1 MRRRKVKA
9 DVSKAA
15 VVLTN
20 PTHYAVAL
28 GFDFATMEAPK
39 VLAKGRNLLAEEIKA
54 EARWAGVPIRREP
67 AAGALALSL
76 GRSRPG
82 DSGRSLR
89 RGGGDSRLPLPAA
102 RGGRDARAAR
112 ARSRAGPGSRPKAS
126 PATMRGRDSRSPVR
140 NAAHR
145 EASDEHHRDSAEPR
159 DRFPPISILA
169 AAAGIRAAAGR
180 HQRDLCHAG
189 AAAGCGAGS
198 SAGAC
203 RWPPRSSSFCPRCR
217 FAARSSCRVFPT
229 LLLLLTLFRLSLNIA
244 SSRRILLHGSEG
256 TAAAGKVIEAFGQFV
271 VGGNYVVG
279 FVLFLALIAIQF
291 LVVSHGAVRTAE
303 VTARFTLDAL
313 PGKQMAIDADMNAG
327 LIDEAEARRR
337 RQAIAREAEFYG
349 AMDGAAR
356 FNQRDSLATILIT
369 AINIIAGLLIGTLQ
383 QGIDLGEAVRTYTD
397 PHRRRRAGDDDPVA
411 AGLGGRRHHADPR
424 QLGRHAGRR
433 DLASSCWRGPQRSI
447 WPAWSRGA
455 MCLIPGSAEAGVSA
469 GCCGSLLGWRAVS
482 AASPPAIIRG
492 RAGRGGEEEGRARAG
507 VGAGGAA
514 APGRPDPRDRI
525 SADSAGGREAGRAAA
540 EPGAFA
546 APPSLRGDGLSGS
559 AGAYLG
565 QPAPQAAR
573 VSVLAARAWRLA
585 AGRPRV
591 RNCWPS
597 RAIRARRPLAGKETR
612 EPAFGVPAV
621 WIAPALEEQAI
632 AAGYS
637 VVDAV
642 TVITTHLGELIR
654 QHAWELLGRAETKRL
669 LDSLNESHPKLI
681 EELVPKL
688 LTLGEVGRVLEQL
701 LRERVSIR
709 DLGTILEA
717 LLETA
722 PLNKSLVALVEA
734 ARQALGRRL
743 VQPLLDGDGQLPVL
757 LLDPALEEEI
767 LATLS
772 PETGQRLLTAAA
784 AHGVRRCVRRL
795 TDSVRHLIG
804 AASASALPV
813 LLCPSPA
820 RYHVKRW
827 LEPILPRLAVVA
839 AGEIPPEIR
848 LRPVGTVR

>member
-1 MRRRKVKA
+1 MQ
-9 DVSKAA
+9 
-15 VVLTN
+15 
-20 PTHYAVAL
+20 
-28 GFDFATMEAPK
+28 
-39 VLAKGRNLLAEEIKA
+39 
-54 EARWAGVPIRREP
+54 IRRAVE
-67 AAGALALSL
+67 LS
-76 GRSRPG
+76 
-82 DSGRSLR
+82 
-89 RGGGDSRLPLPAA
+89 
-102 RGGRDARAAR
+102 
-112 ARSRAGPGSRPKAS
+112 
-126 PATMRGRDSRSPVR
+126 
-140 NAAHR
+140 
-145 EASDEHHRDSAEPR
+145 
-159 DRFPPISILA
+159 
-169 AAAGIRAAAGR
+169 
-180 HQRDLCHAG
+180 
-189 AAAGCGAGS
+189 
-198 SAGAC
+198 
-203 RWPPRSSSFCPRCR
+203 
-217 FAARSSCRVFPT
+217 VFPT

-369 AINIIAGLLIGTLQ
+369 AINIVAGLLIGTLQ
-383 QGIDLGEAVRTYTD
+383 QGIQLAEAARTYTVLTVGD
-397 PHRRRRAGDDDPVA
+397 GLVTLIPSLLVSVAGGITLTRANS
-411 AGLGGRRHHADPR
+411 AGMLGGEIR
-424 QLGRHAGRR
+424 QQLLARPATLY
-433 DLASSCWRGPQRSI
+433 LASLVS
-447 WPAWSRGA
+447 GA
-455 MCLIPGSAEAGVSA
+455 MCLIPGLPKLAFLSVAAALYWGA
-469 GCCGSLLGWRAVS
+469 RRLSLN
-482 AASPPAIIRG
+482 PPAPPVP
-492 RAGRGGEEEGRARAG
+492 EL
-507 VGAGGAA
+507 
-514 APGRPDPRDRI
+514 APG
-525 SADSAGGREAGRAAA
+525 EKKKA
-540 EPGAFA
+540 EPGQASDLASLLRLEDLTLEIGFQLIPLVDEKQGGQLLSRVRSLRRHLSSEMGFLV
-546 APPSLRGDGLSGS
+546 PPVHISDNLRLRPREYLFSLRGMEIGRWQTEGTHLLAVSGD
-559 AGAYLG
+559 
-565 QPAPQAAR
+565 PH
-573 VSVLAARAWRLA
+573 
-585 AGRPRV
+585 
-591 RNCWPS
+591 
-597 RAIRARRPLAGKETR
+597 RRPLAGREAR
-612 EPAFGVPAV
+612 EPAFGVPAI
-621 WIAPALEEQAI
+621 WIDPALEDQAI

-642 TVITTHLGELIR
+642 TVITTHLGELVR

-669 LDSLNESHPKLI
+669 MDSLNESHPKLM

-709 DLGTILEA
+709 DLGAILEA

-722 PLNKSLVALVEA
+722 PMNKTVVALVEA
-734 ARQALGRRL
+734 SRQALSRRL
-743 VQPLLDGDGQLPVL
+743 VRPLLDGDGQLPVL

-772 PETGQRLLTAAA
+772 PDSANRLLAAQTAPR
-784 AHGVRRCVRRL
+784 VPVLRRL
-795 TDSVRHLIG
+795 TDSVRQLIG
-804 AASASALPV
+804 SASAVALPV

-827 LEPILPRLAVVA
+827 LEPVLPRLAVVA